1 MATRELG
8 LGRARRQKWL
18 TGLVVGGISVTA
30 LAVGLTYWGISMRR
44 PPPVHIPPSPA
55 PDVHQQLSG
64 YTFTRSDQG
73 RAIFTV
79 HAARTV
85 AYQQSKSTTLED
97 VTVEL
102 FGRKGDRS
110 DIMRTQRCEYNSQS
124 GDFLSPGPVEIE
136 VSAQSSDI
144 PGTGL
149 RGKHRVFLETSKVAY
164 HQGEELAET
173 DEPVKFRMGPASG
186 MARGMV
192 YATRDGWI
200 ELKQDVAVDLPQ
212 GTEKAPQPPIH
223 LTASA
228 LRYDKEGGQ
237 VALTGPVEVTQGQ
250 RRAVSESANIALDSH
265 NRVSQVNL
273 EGHAKA
279 FDVNS
284 LRSVELNANRV
295 QGDFDAVSGQ
305 LHHLTAEENVVGE
318 SKGKGSNSRLTAQ
331 RLGMDLS
338 GKHPQPLRGVATG
351 DVNINLE
358 SQPVLNIP
366 EKTSASKAPERKTL
380 TAAEVRFEFRPDG
393 HSLKDAE
400 TVGPGTLLLT
410 PADPKTAEK
419 VIKAGQFLMTFDAH
433 SRIESLRGL
442 APTQVLFRP
451 PATAPAGSTPQQ
463 TQADLLDADFD
474 VGTQILREVRQ
485 TGNFQYRDGDRQ
497 ASADNAHY
505 DAPTQTL
512 LLLGHPQVWD
522 SNSRVKCQRIT
533 IDMRTNTSVGEGQV
547 QATHLPSPAPG
558 APLAPTAVLPTNVL
572 ADRMVARRQ
581 SQTVHYEGHVRAW
594 QGTDV
599 VESPALDVYRTQ
611 KRVSS
616 GSQVVTSYLQP
627 AATGSEPGAASL
639 SAGGTRPLT
648 VRADFLEYFDQGR
661 RARYHGNVR
670 LVTESTT
677 LQSDRLDVYFTQGET
692 VEGSEVDHA
701 EADGH
706 VNVTQPGR
714 LGSGDHAE
722 YYAGPG
728 KVILTGGPPVLIDE
742 KKGSTTGQRL
752 TFFIH
757 DDRLFVDGGD
767 QSPSLSKHRV
777 AQ

>member
-1 MATRELG
+1 MATRGLG
-8 LGRARRQKWL
+8 LERARRQKWL

-30 LAVGLTYWGISMRR
+30 LAVGLTYWGSTNRR
-44 PPPVHIPPSPA
+44 TPPVHILPSPA
-55 PDVHQQLSG
+55 PDVNQQLSG

-73 RAIFTV
+73 RPVFTV

-85 AYQQSKSTTLED
+85 SYQQSKSTMLED
-97 VTVEL
+97 VTVEV
-102 FGRKGDRS
+102 FGRKGDRG
-110 DIMRTQRCEYNSQS
+110 DILRTHRCEYNPQS
-124 GDFLSPGPVEIE
+124 GDFLGSGPVEIE
-136 VSAQSSDI
+136 LSAHSSDI

-164 HQGEELAET
+164 HQEDELAET

-186 MARGMV
+186 TALGMV

-200 ELKQDVAVDLPQ
+200 ELKHDVAVDLPQ

-228 LRYDKEGGQ
+228 LRYDKEGGL
-237 VALTGPVEVTQGQ
+237 VALTGPVEVTQGK
-250 RRAVSESANIALDSH
+250 RRAVSESANIALDDH
-265 NRVSQVNL
+265 NRVSRVNL

-279 FDVNS
+279 FDVNP

-295 QGDFDAVSGQ
+295 QGDFDAASGQ
-305 LHHLTAEENVVGE
+305 LRHLTAEEDVVGE
-318 SKGKGSNSRLTAQ
+318 SKGKGSTSRLTAQ
-331 RLGMDLS
+331 RVDMDLG
-338 GKHPQPLRGVATG
+338 GKHPQPLQGVATG
-351 DVNINLE
+351 NVHINLE
-358 SQPVLNIP
+358 SQPVLNLP
-366 EKTSASKAPERKTL
+366 EKTAAGKGPEKKTL
-380 TAAEVRFEFRPDG
+380 TAAEVRFDFRPDT

-400 TVGPGTLLLT
+400 TVGPGTLLVS
-410 PADPKTAEK
+410 PADPKTGEK
-419 VIKAGQFLMTFDAH
+419 VITAGQFLMTFDAR

-451 PATAPAGSTPQQ
+451 PATAPAGSTTQQ
-463 TQADLLDADFD
+463 TQADRLDAVFD
-474 VGTQILREVRQ
+474 VGTQTLREVRQ

-497 ASADNAHY
+497 ASADDAHY
-505 DAPTQTL
+505 DAQTQTM

-522 SNSRVKCQRIT
+522 TNSRVKCQKIT
-533 IDMRTNTSVGEGQV
+533 IDMRTNTSIGEGKV
-547 QATHLPSPAPG
+547 QAAHLPSPAPG
-558 APLAPTAVLPTNVL
+558 APPAPTPVLPTNVL

-581 SQTVHYEGHVRAW
+581 SQTIHYEGHVRAW

-599 VESPALDVYRTQ
+599 VESSALDVYRTQ

-627 AATGSEPGAASL
+627 AAMVSEQGAAPHST
-639 SAGGTRPLT
+639 GETRPVT
-648 VRADFLEYFDQGR
+648 VHADFLEYFDQGR

-677 LQSDRLDVYFTQGET
+677 LQSDRLDVYFTQGDT

-706 VNVTQPGR
+706 VRVTQPGR
-714 LGSGDHAE
+714 VGSGDHAE
-722 YYAGPG
+722 YFAGPG
-728 KVILTGGPPVLIDE
+728 KIVLTGGPPSLVDE
-742 KKGSTTGQRL
+742 EKGSTTGQRL

-777 AQ
+777 AP

>member
-1 MATRELG
+1 
-8 LGRARRQKWL
+8 
-18 TGLVVGGISVTA
+18 LV
-30 LAVGLTYWGISMRR
+30 VGLTYWGSATRR
-44 PPPVHIPPSPA
+44 TPPVHIPPSPA

-73 RAIFTV
+73 RPVFTI

-85 AYQQSKSTTLED
+85 SYQQSKSTMLED
-97 VTVEL
+97 VTVEV
-102 FGRKGDRS
+102 FGRKGDRG
-110 DIMRTQRCEYNSQS
+110 DILRTHRCEYNPQS
-124 GDFLSPGPVEIE
+124 GDFLSSGPVEIE
-136 VSAQSSDI
+136 LSAHSSDI

-149 RGKHRVFLETSKVAY
+149 RGKHRIFVETSKVAY
-164 HQGEELAET
+164 HQGDELAET
-173 DEPVKFRMGPASG
+173 DQPVKFRMGPASG
-186 MARGMV
+186 TAVGMV
-192 YATRDGWI
+192 YATRDGWM
-200 ELKQDVAVDLPQ
+200 ELKHDVAVDLPQ

-228 LRYDKEGGQ
+228 LHYDKEDGE
-237 VALTGPVEVTQGQ
+237 LTLAGPVEVTQAK
-250 RRAVSESANIALDSH
+250 RRALSDNANIALDNH

-284 LRSVELNANRV
+284 LRSVELSANRV
-295 QGDFDAVSGQ
+295 RGDFDAASGQ

-318 SKGKGSNSRLTAQ
+318 SKGKASNSHLTAQ
-331 RLGMDLS
+331 RFDMDLS

-351 DVNINLE
+351 DVHINLE
-358 SQPVLNIP
+358 SQPVLNVP
-366 EKTSASKAPERKTL
+366 EKTSASKGPERKTL
-380 TAAEVRFEFRPDG
+380 TAAEVRFDFRPDG
-393 HSLKDAE
+393 HSLKDAD
-400 TVGPGTLLLT
+400 TVGPGTLFVI
-410 PADPKTAEK
+410 PADPKTGEK
-419 VIKAGQFLMTFDAH
+419 VITAGQFLMTFDAR

-451 PATAPAGSTPQQ
+451 PATAPAGSTTQQ
-463 TQADLLDADFD
+463 TQADRLDTVFD
-474 VGTQILREVRQ
+474 VGTQTLREVRQ

-505 DAPTQTL
+505 DAPTQTM

-522 SNSRVKCQRIT
+522 TNSRVKCQRIT
-533 IDMRTNTSVGEGQV
+533 IDMRTNTSIGEGKV

-558 APLAPTAVLPTNVL
+558 APPAPTPAPPTNVL
-572 ADRMVARRQ
+572 ADRMVARQQ

-599 VESPALDVYRTQ
+599 VESSALDVYRAQ

-616 GSQVVTSYLQP
+616 GMQVVTSYLQP
-627 AATGSEPGAASL
+627 ASMVSEQGAAPHP
-639 SAGGTRPLT
+639 AGGTRPLT
-648 VRADFLEYFDQGR
+648 VHADFLEYFDQGR

-677 LQSDRLDVYFTQGET
+677 LQSDRLDVYFTQGDT

-706 VNVTQPGR
+706 VKVTQPGR
-714 LGSGDHAE
+714 VGTGDHAQ

-728 KVILTGGPPVLIDE
+728 KIVLTGGPPSLVDD

-752 TFFIH
+752 TFFNH

-777 AQ
+777 AP